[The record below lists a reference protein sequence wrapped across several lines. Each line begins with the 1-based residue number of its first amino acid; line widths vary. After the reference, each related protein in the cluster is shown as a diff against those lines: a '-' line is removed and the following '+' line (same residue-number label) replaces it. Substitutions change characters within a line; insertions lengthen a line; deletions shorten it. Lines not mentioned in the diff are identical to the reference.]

1 MLIKNALGMSGI
13 RILCD
18 TNVLLYLLHNN
29 EMVVDFLTNKE
40 VYISAITELEL
51 FGKKDMSESER
62 TIIEELVDSCFVF
75 DLLAP
80 IKNIVKSI
88 KHKYKIKLPDAII
101 AATAI
106 YLDLPLVT
114 FDEDFKQIEE
124 LTLVLMK

>member
-1 MLIKNALGMSGI
+1 
-13 RILCD
+13 
-18 TNVLLYLLHNN
+18 
-29 EMVVDFLTNKE
+29 MVVDFLTDKE

-51 FGKKDMSESER
+51 FGKQDMSENER
-62 TIIEELVDSCFVF
+62 VIIEELISSCFVF
-75 DLLAP
+75 DLLEP
-80 IKNIVKSI
+80 IKNIVKNI
-88 KHKYKIKLPDAII
+88 KQKYKIKLPDAII

>member
-1 MLIKNALGMSGI
+1 
-13 RILCD
+13 
-18 TNVLLYLLHNN
+18 
-29 EMVVDFLTNKE
+29 MVVDFLTNKE

-51 FGKKDMSESER
+51 FGKQDMSESEL

>member
-1 MLIKNALGMSGI
+1 
-13 RILCD
+13 
-18 TNVLLYLLHNN
+18 
-29 EMVVDFLTNKE
+29 MVVDFLTNKE